1 MTTSARPLV
10 RLGSKPGVLEY
21 LRSLWARR
29 EFAIAIPT
37 AQLQAEH
44 RNTVLGNV
52 WHLLNPML
60 QAAIYYLIFAVLLDT
75 SRGVDNTVAFIVIGV
90 FVFHFTSK
98 SITKGAKSITSN
110 EGLMRAIRFPRA
122 ILPLS
127 VVLSEFL
134 AFGYS
139 IATLFAVAALT
150 SEPFALSWLLLVP
163 ILLLQLLFN
172 IGAAF
177 FVARLASHFIDVQ
190 QVLPFLLRLWFYL
203 SGVIFPAS
211 RYIDEFPQF
220 SVLLYLNPAYC
231 YIELMRGALMREFA
245 VTGALWGAAAAWAV
259 ASLVLGFLFFRSR
272 EHEYGR
278 A

>member
-10 RLGSKPGVLEY
+10 RLGSKPGVLAY
-21 LRSLWARR
+21 LRSLWERR

-44 RNTVLGNV
+44 RNTLLGNA

-75 SRGVDNTVAFIVIGV
+75 SRGVDNTVAFVVIGV
-90 FVFHFTSK
+90 FVFHFTTK
-98 SITKGAKSITSN
+98 SINKGAKSLTSN

-127 VVLSEFL
+127 VVLSEFM

-139 IATLFAVAALT
+139 VATLFAIVALT

-172 IGAAF
+172 VGAAF
-177 FVARLASHFIDVQ
+177 FVARLASHFVDVQ
-190 QVLPFLLRLWFYL
+190 QVLPFLLRLWFYM

-211 RYIDEFPQF
+211 RFTDKFPQF
-220 SVLLYLNPAYC
+220 EAFLYLNPVYC
-231 YIELMRGALMREFA
+231 YIELTRGALMREFA
-245 VTGALWGAAAAWAV
+245 IPGVLWGAAAAWAV
-259 ASLVLGFLFFRSR
+259 ASLVLGFFFFRAR